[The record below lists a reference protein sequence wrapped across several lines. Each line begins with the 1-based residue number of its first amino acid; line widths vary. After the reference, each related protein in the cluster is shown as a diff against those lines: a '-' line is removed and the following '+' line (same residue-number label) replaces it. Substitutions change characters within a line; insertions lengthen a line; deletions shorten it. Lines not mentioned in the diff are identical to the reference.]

1 MGRIGGI
8 KEMEEKQAARLRL
21 EGVGRRW
28 PGGVGVEEISLEVG
42 PGEILGLVGRTGVG
56 KSTILRV
63 IAGLEPAD
71 DGFITVDNIQINNLK
86 PHERQVS
93 MIFQRPVFYPGRRL
107 NKDIE
112 EARRRGV
119 LQRWEKVGIDLSTI
133 IDRLQLKDNLLNQA
147 PETFSGGEARR
158 ASILTAILQDRP
170 ILLADEPLNGLD
182 PDTRERVS
190 RFLWRFIRLTQ
201 KTMVVVLHEPADSL
215 ALADRI
221 AVLQSGRIVQ
231 QGRPEEL
238 LTQPKSLEVVRL
250 LHFPPPNDVSG
261 LLSASSA
268 GHFTLVPAR
277 FCRAEACEN
286 TDDPCLIRYFR
297 SRWLAGEAWA
307 EWHCTATGGVVW
319 TPGLVSGTEEK
330 ARLVWDRA
338 REIILRD
345 HQ

>member
-1 MGRIGGI
+1 
-8 KEMEEKQAARLRL
+8 MEGKQSAHLRL

-28 PGGVGVEEISLEVG
+28 PGGGSVAEIGFEVG

-56 KSTILRV
+56 KSTILRM
-63 IAGLEPAD
+63 IAGLEGLDA
-71 DGFITVDNIQINNLK
+71 GAITVDNKKINELR
-86 PHERQVS
+86 PYERRVS

-107 NKDIE
+107 KKDID
-112 EARRRGV
+112 EARCGGV
-119 LQRWEKVGIDLSTI
+119 LMRWQGLGLDLSSI
-133 IDRLQLKDNLLNQA
+133 IAELQLADSLLMQA

-215 ALADRI
+215 AVADRI
-221 AVLQSGRIVQ
+221 AVLEQGRIVQ

-238 LTQPKSLEVVRL
+238 LNQPKSLEVVKL

-261 LLSASSA
+261 LRSDRLA

-277 FCRAEACEN
+277 FCRAEACEAL
-286 TDDPCLIRYFR
+286 DDPCNLRYFR
-297 SRWLAGEAWA
+297 PRWLAGEAWA
-307 EWHCTATGGVVW
+307 EWQCPATGGVVW
-319 TPGLVSGTEEK
+319 TPGLVPGMEK
-330 ARLVWDRA
+330 ARLVWDTA
-338 REIILRD
+338 REIILMEN
-345 HQ
+345 Q